1 MSRASAGATVGT
13 RRDRASSVVFVA
25 LVVLFGLLFAYDLFE
40 AVTNLVSVPGQARYA
55 NNDFYAENGLDG
67 LVASPP
73 WFALIAN
80 VALPP
85 AAFVAA
91 LVVVRR
97 RPLPV
102 VALVL
107 LAGLAAV
114 AALSLTITA
123 YVQSV

>member
-1 MSRASAGATVGT
+1 MSRARSEATGAP
-13 RRDRASSVVFVA
+13 RRDRASSVVVVG
-25 LVVLFGLLFAYDLFE
+25 LVILFGLLFAYDLVE
-40 AVTNLVSVPGQARYA
+40 AVTNLLSVPGEARYA

-85 AAFVAA
+85 VAFVAA
-91 LVVVRR
+91 LVVARR
-97 RPLPV
+97 RALPV

-107 LAGLAAV
+107 LTALGAV

>member
-1 MSRASAGATVGT
+1 MSRARSEATGGP
-13 RRDRASSVVFVA
+13 RRDRASSVVVVG
-25 LVVLFGLLFAYDLFE
+25 LVILFGLLFAYDLVE
-40 AVTNLVSVPGQARYA
+40 AVTNLLSVPGEARYA

-85 AAFVAA
+85 VAFVAA
-91 LVVVRR
+91 LVVARR
-97 RPLPV
+97 RALPV

-107 LAGLAAV
+107 LTALGAV

>member
-13 RRDRASSVVFVA
+13 RRDRASSAVFVA

-73 WFALIAN
+73 WVALIAN

-102 VALVL
+102 VALVM